1 METKT
6 KITGKIEFEID
17 GIKYTGAVELAEAPK
32 ATESKP
38 QYKAWGVKI
47 DSINVHPETSVEYIG
62 EAAGYTPADGAN
74 AGSWADNPVFAK
86 IKPCL
91 LCDGKVVDYLD
102 PNDYGRTADGEPI
115 GKMRAYFDT
124 MVEFGKIYYRIRKDE
139 RYTYVEI
146 TDDARSLAD
155 GFTDYAFSYKG
166 KVRDKF
172 YIGAYKGCVENGK
185 LRAISGV
192 TPTTNKTIGD
202 FRKAAQA
209 NGNGYEITPFNKLM
223 LLQALYIVRFKSLDS
238 RAALGK
244 GRTEASTYSATG
256 KTDKDGLY
264 FGNQDGERQV
274 KCHGIED
281 FWGNVFEWVDGFI
294 TTDKIK
300 IADGNFNDKGDGY
313 EILADLPE
321 SVYGM
326 ITEIYGDNKLGFI
339 PKDADEDADMSET
352 HYCNYGATWCDDTV
366 FLPGFGGYRSSGANA
381 GAFCFYCSYSASYA
395 YVGVGARL
403 CFCGKDE

>member
-1 METKT
+1 MENKT
-6 KITGKIEFEID
+6 KISGTIEIEIA
-17 GIKYTGAVELAEAPK
+17 GIKYSGAVELTEAPRVT
-32 ATESKP
+32 ANKP
-38 QYKAWGVKI
+38 QYKAWGVRI
-47 DSINVHPETSVEYIG
+47 DRENSDPEEAVEYISK
-62 EAAGYTPADGAN
+62 AAGYMPADGTEP
-74 AGSWADNPVFAK
+74 GSWADNPVFAK

-124 MVEFGKIYYRIRKDE
+124 MVEFGKIFYRIRKDE

-192 TPTTNKTIGD
+192 MPTTNKTIGD

-209 NGNGYEITPFNKLM
+209 NGNGYEITPFNKLT

-244 GRTEASTYSATG
+244 GYTEASAYSATG

-281 FWGNVFEWVDGFI
+281 FWGNVFEWVDGFV

-300 IADGNFNDKGDGY
+300 IADGNFNNNGDGY
-313 EILADLPE
+313 EIVADLPNT
-321 SVYGM
+321 VCGA
-326 ITEIYGDNKLGFI
+326 IIDIHGDNKLGFV
-339 PKDADEDADMSET
+339 PKEADDNLCAGEAY
-352 HYCNYGATWCDDTV
+352 YCNYGSTWCDGTV
-366 FLPGFGGYRSSGANA
+366 NLPSFGGVRSSGASA
-381 GAFCFYCSYSASYA
+381 GAFYFSCSYSASLAYA
-395 YVGVGARL
+395 SLGARL
-403 CFCGKDE
+403 CFCGNE